1 MNEYNPFDNYLKSLK
16 NCKFLT
22 AEEERN
28 LIKKAQAG
36 DKKASDRV
44 VEANLRFVVNRA
56 KKMKEKGCR
65 ADIEELVAAGNIG
78 LTIAVSKFDLKKGT
92 RFITFAAFWIKAEMN
107 AEAGK
112 VNSIHLPHNCQVKL
126 PKVLAAEES
135 LPKNMDYSAKCQAI
149 ARRVGATKKTIEAI
163 LEATASISS
172 LDSVVADDED
182 ANLYSFIGDNSACD
196 PLDEIIEN
204 EMNEKLNK
212 VLRKL
217 PDDERMVIE
226 NHYGLNGHR
235 KMSFE
240 EIAGKWG
247 KNITREGIRQKELK
261 AIKKFRESENSM
273 LFDGML
279 DIAV

>member
-16 NCKFLT
+16 NCKFLS
-22 AEEERN
+22 AEEERD

-36 DKKASDRV
+36 DKKARDKV

-65 ADIEELVAAGNIG
+65 ADIEELVAAGNVG

-92 RFITFAAFWIKAEMN
+92 RFITCAAFWIMAEMN

-135 LPKNMDYSAKCQAI
+135 LPKDMNYSEKCKVI
-149 ARRVGATKKTIEAI
+149 ADRVGATKKTVEAI

-182 ANLYSFIGDNSACD
+182 TNLYSFIGDNTARD
-196 PLDEIIEN
+196 PLDEIIEK
-204 EMNEKLNK
+204 EMGENLNK

-217 PDDERMVIE
+217 PVDERMVLE

-240 EIAGKWG
+240 EIARMWG

-261 AIKKFRESENSM
+261 AIKRFCESDNSM
-273 LFDGML
+273 LFDGIF